1 MADSRIERLIGTDPT
16 EWILASDEP
25 YASWVALTRLEM
37 LPRDDERVLGVQR
50 SVVADPGVGRIVDD
64 LPGWGELDDVPGHHS
79 PKFLPNQLNLLA
91 DMGVRAG
98 DFERVDAL
106 LEGFLGHE
114 DKAGRFES
122 LGKAPG
128 HPDPAWGSLL
138 CDTNV
143 ITYLLMRYNLDDS
156 EGVERA
162 IQRILKDVAKT
173 PQGRAWQC
181 IPQTTSRWRGPGR
194 KADVCPQVTLEGL
207 RVLSR
212 LPADERPDWTL
223 DAARTPLEVW
233 RRRGDER
240 PYSFGH
246 GYQFKSVKWPN
257 YWYDVLWALETLCRF
272 PDLWVGPDARDDD
285 REALAELAAC
295 LIAYN
300 IDPDGRVTPRRTYRG
315 FERFSFGQKTDPSPF
330 ATART
335 LAALVPLADL
345 ADEIAAVEIETLP
358 SSKGGSGTAMP
369 PKNQYACPV
378 PPSARRFPAEQAM
391 PRVLARHHIG
401 VPWVHA
407 SVDSVVADIVGLHA
421 TSQTGPY
428 AALFARLPGFEKGAL
443 DRALYERHSLV
454 RWRSMRGTVFIVR
467 RDLLPAIAT
476 ATHRQV
482 VKYARDYA
490 RYRGVTDEV
499 VEAWAPRILEL
510 AHEIPLTTA
519 GYRERLGDADLD
531 VATLVTLMATKG
543 QLVRGAPPGGW
554 LDRRWTYAA
563 TEDVLP
569 EFRLDAMSEEDA
581 DADVTRAYLRAF
593 GPATL
598 GDASWWTGLGAK
610 RIGRAVQALGDEV
623 EEVALAGSDA
633 EYLIHTADVDELGAA
648 TLTERP
654 AVALLPSLDPLIMGF
669 TDRSRYLD
677 EMLRPYVFDRAG
689 NSTNVVLVDGRIAGV
704 WDVTPEPTPRVLI
717 RMLVATD
724 PIWVSIIEERAAA
737 LGTFWFDEPADVAFV
752 GDMVPLTER
761 TAGSIMKP
769 LR

>member
-1 MADSRIERLIGTDPT
+1 MR
-16 EWILASDEP
+16 
-25 YASWVALTRLEM
+25 
-37 LPRDDERVLGVQR
+37 PRDEDHVLDVR
-50 SVVADPGVGRIVDD
+50 RAVVADAGVHRLVEN
-64 LPGWGELDDVPGHHS
+64 LPSWGELEDVPGHHS

-91 DMGVRAG
+91 DMGVRHG
-98 DFERVDAL
+98 DFEQLDAL

-114 DKAGRFES
+114 DKDGRFES
-122 LGKAPG
+122 LGKSPG
-128 HPDPAWGSLL
+128 HPEPEWGSLL

-143 ITYLLMRYNLDDS
+143 ITYTLMRYKLEER
-156 EGVERA
+156 EGVKRA
-162 IQRILKDVAKT
+162 IERITRDVAKT

-181 IPQTTSRWRGPGR
+181 VPQTTSRWRGPGR

-212 LPADERPDWTL
+212 IPDAQRPGWTL
-223 DAARTPLEVW
+223 EAARTPLEVW
-233 RRRGDER
+233 RRRGEER
-240 PYSFGH
+240 PYAFGH

-257 YWYDVLWALETLCRF
+257 YWYDVLWVLETLSRF
-272 PDLWVGPDARDDD
+272 PELWEGAQARDED
-285 REALAELAAC
+285 RQALAELAAC

-330 ATART
+330 ATARV
-335 LAALVPLADL
+335 LAALLPLSDL
-345 ADEIAAVEIETLP
+345 ADQIAAVDIESLP
-358 SSKGGSGTAMP
+358 SSKGGSGTPVP
-369 PKNQYACPV
+369 PKGQYACPV
-378 PPSARRFPAEQAM
+378 PTSTRSFPAEQAM

-428 AALFARLPGFEKGAL
+428 AALFSRLPGFRKAGL
-443 DRALYERHSLV
+443 DRALYDRHSLV

-467 RDLLPAIAT
+467 RDLLPAVAT
-476 ATHRQV
+476 ATRRQV
-482 VKYARDYA
+482 VKYAREYA
-490 RYRGVTDEV
+490 RYRGVTQDV
-499 VEAWAPRILEL
+499 VDRWAPRILEL
-510 AHEIPLTTA
+510 AREQPLTTA
-519 GYRERLGDADLD
+519 GYRERLGNVDLD
-531 VATLVTLMATKG
+531 VATLVNLMATEG
-543 QLVRGAPPGGW
+543 LLVRGKPPGGW

-569 EFRLDAMSEEDA
+569 ELRLDSMSEEDA
-581 DADVTRAYLRAF
+581 DADVTRAYVRAF

-598 GDASWWTGLGAK
+598 GDASWWTGLGV
-610 RIGRAVQALGDEV
+610 RRVGRAIEALGDEI
-623 EEVALAGSDA
+623 EEVHLAGRDDD
-633 EYLIHTADVDELGAA
+633 YLMHTADVDELGAA

-654 AVALLPSLDPLIMGF
+654 SIALLPSLDPLIMGF

-677 EMLRPYVFDRAG
+677 DMLRPYVFDRAG

-704 WDVTPEPTPRVLI
+704 WDVASEPAPRVLV
-717 RMLVATD
+717 RMLVSID
-724 PIWVSIIEERAAA
+724 PMWVALIEERAAA
-737 LGTFWFDEPADVAFV
+737 LGEFWFDQASEVAFV
-752 GDMVPLTER
+752 GEMTPLTER